1 MAKLTAASISFATCV
16 DSSSALAAL
25 STPPLIRARA
35 KAWHRVA
42 AQRRLVLLALA
53 EHRDRL
59 VLRIMERHAGRSDD
73 VAVCR
78 EPVDL
83 RFDQRR
89 AGTGARALD
98 RRADGG
104 VHGQRIAP
112 IDRNARHR
120 VRLRFDG
127 ERLAVRGV
135 GVLLLGGRHGV
146 VAVVLHYED
155 HRQFPQRCNVER
167 LVKCTL
173 FRGAVT
179 EEAVH
184 DLGFL
189 ADLRRPGSARRVRN
203 AGAHDTRGAEETA
216 LDVGEMHRAAE
227 ALAQAVHATVNLGH
241 HGLRIAAENER
252 ISVAAIGGE
261 RRIAGAE
268 VAQRADDGR
277 LDAVGEVC
285 MAADDTGML
294 GESALHALFEL
305 ADAQHL
311 CVDPDLPVGV
321 KCLHAHQIPL
331 TVWRPSVRSTL
342 APQDPI
348 RVASKVYFP
357 FARG

>member
-16 DSSSALAAL
+16 DKLVGPGGAQHAAL
-25 STPPLIRARA
+25 DQGSA

-42 AQRRLVLLALA
+42 TQRRFVLLALA

-59 VLRIMERHAGRSDD
+59 VLRIMQRHAGRGDD
-73 VAVCR
+73 VAVCGK
-78 EPVDL
+78 PVDL

-112 IDRNARHR
+112 IDRDARHG
-120 VRLRFDG
+120 VGFGLDG

-146 VAVVLHYED
+146 VAVVLHHED
-155 HRQFPQRCNVER
+155 HRQLPQGCNVER

-173 FRGAVT
+173 FRGTVT

-184 DLGFL
+184 DFRFL
-189 ADLRRPGSARRVRN
+189 ADLRRPGSARRVGN
-203 AGAHDTRGAEETA
+203 TGAHDTRGAEETA

-227 ALAQAVHATVNLGH
+227 ALAEAVHATVNLGH
-241 HGLRIAAENER
+241 HGVRIAAENER
-252 ISVAAIGGE
+252 ISVAAIGGK
-261 RRIAGAE
+261 RRITSAE

-277 LDAVGEVC
+277 LDAIGEVR
-285 MAADDTGML
+285 MAADHTGML
-294 GESALHALFEL
+294 GERALHALFEL

-311 CVDPDLPVGV
+311 SVDPDLPVGV
-321 KCLHAHQIPL
+321 KCLHAHSDPP
-331 TVWRPSVRSTL
+331 TVWRP
-342 APQDPI
+342 
-348 RVASKVYFP
+348 P
-357 FARG
+357 FDQL